1 MYIYKKRERGERE
14 RVLGRQRETGS
25 ERKRDVSVFLVTL
38 HMYFEIGVCGQRVS
52 EAERRERG
60 RDPRRKS
67 LLS

>member
-1 MYIYKKRERGERE
+1 M
-14 RVLGRQRETGS
+14 GRQRETGS